1 MYFEGS
7 YYYFLGSIEGVHSDG
22 SFCSMSNEAN
32 SVTVSDVKDKV
43 MCSYSGASSM
53 FMTVLLNKKYSLPY
67 VVLDSLVEYFM
78 SFEEDERELPV
89 LWHQV
94 G

>member
-1 MYFEGS
+1 
-7 YYYFLGSIEGVHSDG
+7 
-22 SFCSMSNEAN
+22 
-32 SVTVSDVKDKV
+32 
-43 MCSYSGASSM
+43 M

-67 VVLDSLVEYFM
+67 VVLDSLVDYFM

-94 G
+94 R